1 MFLYSVRVSVTHL
14 SALVCDQGG
23 ERLGVEAAIAEAQ
36 AAVHTVGGQ
45 LQSLLTDV
53 VLVETQTS
61 VGLHRI
67 DSVLMV
73 LVKLL

>member
-1 MFLYSVRVSVTHL
+1 MYSMRVSVTHL
-14 SALVCDQGG
+14 SALVCDQGS
-23 ERLGVEAAIAEAQ
+23 ERLGVEAAVAEAQ

-53 VLVETQTS
+53 VLMETQTS

-67 DSVLMV
+67 DSLLMV